1 MKIAFI
7 GQKGIPA
14 KFGGVER
21 HVEELASEMAKNGHE
36 VFVYVRNNYTDKKL
50 KEYKGVKLIHL
61 PSISTK
67 NLDAI
72 SHTFLSSV
80 HALFRDYDVIHY
92 QAIGPSVLSWI
103 IKFFKRKTLLIAT
116 FHCQDY
122 YHKKWGWFAKT
133 VLKMGE
139 WVTCNIPDKT
149 ITVSKSLTDYVK
161 DKYNIEP
168 ENIFNGTRIKTNFD
182 FKFLQKWNLKKDN
195 YAVFVG
201 RLIRHKGVHHLIGAF
216 KKLQKE
222 SKVPE
227 GFKLVIVG
235 DGFYTDDYVN
245 ELKNLVGNNQ
255 NIIFT
260 GSLSGSELRGV
271 FAGAHLFVHPSESE
285 GLSIALLEAMGYGV
299 PILMSDIKENLD
311 VAEGVAETFK
321 TNSTQDLKDK
331 LDEIIN
337 GNIDLSLNVQEAK
350 KLVENKYNWESI
362 SEKTISL
369 YIRLLCEKKI
379 NLAQCDFETK
389 K

>member
-7 GQKGIPA
+7 GQKGLPA

-21 HVEELASEMAKNGHE
+21 HVEELASEIAASGHE
-36 VFVYVRNNYTDKKL
+36 VVVYVRNNYTDKNL
-50 KEYKGVKLIHL
+50 KEHRGVKLVHI

-72 SHTFLSSV
+72 SHTFLASI
-80 HALFRDYDVIHY
+80 HALFQDYDVVHY
-92 QAIGPSVLSWI
+92 QAIGPSILSWI
-103 IKFFKRKTLLIAT
+103 IKFFKRKTLLITT

-133 VLKMGE
+133 ILKMGE

-161 DKYNIEP
+161 DKYNVEP
-168 ENIFNGTRIKTNFD
+168 ENIFNGARIKTDFD
-182 FKFLQKWNLKKDN
+182 FKSLEKWNLEKNK
-195 YAVFVG
+195 YIVFVG
-201 RLIRHKGVHHLIGAF
+201 RLIRHKGVHHLIEAF

-227 GFKLVIVG
+227 EFKLVIVG

-245 ELKNLVGNNQ
+245 ELKKLVGNNQ
-255 NIIFT
+255 DIIFT

-271 FAGAHLFVHPSESE
+271 FAGARLFVHPSESE

-311 VAEGVAETFK
+311 VAEGVAEIFE
-321 TNSTQDLKDK
+321 TNSVSNLRDK

-350 KLVENKYNWESI
+350 KLVENKYNWEI
-362 SEKTISL
+362 IAQKTISL
-369 YIRLLCEKKI
+369 YIRLLCDKKI
-379 NLAQCDFETK
+379 TK
-389 K
+389 CAAESE